1 MGRGKHSGDPNSFQD
16 TSSYTGS
23 YSYSGFNYEDVK
35 QKNFGIEEKEEE
47 KENDVLE
54 RENIKKQETNDFLK
68 GFGSNNDFENDY
80 MDFEDEKEIN
90 FKKVFLVI
98 AIILIIVIGGY
109 FIYKYI
115 TKEDA
120 PEVPPEPVQTEEH
133 KLLEQIEGYKVLGKI
148 VIKDLNIEQ
157 YILDSTEDKA
167 LENGVVKLYGG
178 SLNNYGNF
186 CIAGH
191 NYDNVFK
198 ELSKLEKDDKFVIV
212 DKNLKETEYEVKETY
227 SVEPDDL
234 KCLIQ
239 NDEKIEITLIT
250 CEDIG
255 TKRFIVKAEEVD
267 SAESS
272 SNTNT
277 TNTNNT
283 ELDAKENG

>member
-16 TSSYTGS
+16 TSSYS
-23 YSYSGFNYEDVK
+23 YRRFT
-35 QKNFGIEEKEEE
+35 EEE
-47 KENDVLE
+47 IPQKKFDLDNEE
-54 RENIKKQETNDFLK
+54 ENIKRQETNDFLN
-68 GFGSNNDFENDY
+68 GFENKNDFENDY
-80 MDFEDEKEIN
+80 MDFGDEKEIN

-98 AIILIIVIGGY
+98 AIILILLIGGY

-115 TKEDA
+115 TKEDTT
-120 PEVPPEPVQTEEH
+120 EVPSESVQTEEH
-133 KLLEQIEGYKVLGKI
+133 KLLEQVEGYKVLGKI
-148 VIKDLNIEQ
+148 VIKELNMEQ

-167 LENGVVKLYGG
+167 LENGVIKLYGG

-239 NDEKIEITLIT
+239 DDEKIEITLIT

-267 SAESS
+267 SAESN

-277 TNTNNT
+277 TNTDNT
-283 ELDAKENG
+283 ASDAKENG